1 MNFYETLDVPMDATQ
16 ETIKTAFRSKA
27 LKYHPDRNPNNPEA
41 ETKFKEINAAYETL
55 GDAEKRAI
63 YDQKLQ
69 RKDRR
74 VFVTPED
81 MFADLFGNFSMHTN
95 VRQVNIPRFKTN
107 VSLTLAETLQEQEK
121 KINVSLKNKCNKCYG
136 TAVDKGERCAS
147 CNGTGCQACGGMGV
161 RYPACEKCKG
171 KGFLEDIREVKINIP
186 KGLISNTQIQANT
199 TYGSV
204 AVNITV
210 EYPENVKLGAEG
222 RLIMNVA
229 VPYHVAVLGGSHT
242 ITTIEGDQIKVKFPP
257 IKNNSQL
264 VKIKGKGIYVGPNS
278 NERGDLF
285 LSPYVDIPNTISE
298 EYKTIVGQLAT
309 LYSREVSNNEPTI

>member
-1 MNFYETLDVPMDATQ
+1 
-16 ETIKTAFRSKA
+16 
-27 LKYHPDRNPNNPEA
+27 
-41 ETKFKEINAAYETL
+41 
-55 GDAEKRAI
+55 
-63 YDQKLQ
+63 
-69 RKDRR
+69 
-74 VFVTPED
+74 
-81 MFADLFGNFSMHTN
+81 
-95 VRQVNIPRFKTN
+95 
-107 VSLTLAETLQEQEK
+107 
-121 KINVSLKNKCNKCYG
+121 
-136 TAVDKGERCAS
+136 
-147 CNGTGCQACGGMGV
+147 V
-161 RYPACEKCKG
+161 RYPVCEKCKG

-309 LYSREVSNNEPTI
+309 LYSREVSNNESTI